1 MTTRRWLTTFLVP
14 AALLAAGAAAVQG
27 EATEER
33 VIRISAKKFEYAP
46 NEIVV
51 RKGERVVLELHS
63 LDRIHGFSAPDLG
76 LRGDVVPDKP
86 LRVVVPTRK
95 AGVYTFVCDVFCGDG
110 HEEMSG
116 TIVVK
121 E

>member
-1 MTTRRWLTTFLVP
+1 MTTRRWVTAFLVP
-14 AALLAAGAAAVQG
+14 AALLAAGTMAVQG
-27 EATEER
+27 EATPER
-33 VIRISAKKFEYAP
+33 VIPISAKKFEYAP
-46 NEIVV
+46 NEIVIK
-51 RKGERVVLELHS
+51 KGERVVLVFNS

-76 LRGDVVPDKP
+76 LRGDIVPDKP
-86 LRVVVPTRK
+86 LRVVVPTHK

-116 TIVVK
+116 TIVIK